1 MPMVHPHTLPMKL
14 EQGDRSL
21 RSPTRPNGALHD
33 SATGIRVMRA
43 LARPVSGRGDFRVFV
58 PGRVDMTKF
67 PPTPPPP
74 DDVSKRY

>member
-43 LARPVSGRGDFRVFV
+43 LARPVTGVATSGSS
-58 PGRVDMTKF
+58 F
-67 PPTPPPP
+67 PAGST
-74 DDVSKRY
+74 